1 MPTLNIPDTH
11 KQGFKYF
18 IGLKNNIRIEL
29 IKKIGN
35 ATVGLSPIRLS
46 KEISGKLN
54 IEKSTLDAIIPL
66 IFSLFSAKESL
77 GIDVDSFT
85 DGIVEALERTG
96 DEKLKPT
103 KNLKEQLIELL
114 STKDSFY
121 FTFKANNLLAEREKL
136 LLDTNILTDIR
147 PVFDDDQDYKIKCS
161 LIIHNLKIEFLEHS
175 EHKEIFFALDSDDLK
190 KLKDNITRAEKKE
203 KSIREQ
209 FKTSNVSFL
218 DIN

>member
-29 IKKIGN
+29 IKKIEN

-54 IEKSTLDAIIPL
+54 IEKSKLDAIIPL

-77 GIDVDSFT
+77 GMDVDSFT
-85 DGIVEALERTG
+85 DEIVEALERT
-96 DEKLKPT
+96 DEVKLKPT
-103 KNLKEQLIELL
+103 KNLKQQLIELL

-121 FTFKANNLLAEREKL
+121 FTFKAINLAEEREKL
-136 LLDTNILTDIR
+136 LYNTNILTDIR
-147 PVFDDDQDYKIKCS
+147 PVFGEGHDYKIKCS

-175 EHKEIFFALDSDDLK
+175 ERKEIYLALDSEDLK
-190 KLKDNITRAEKKE
+190 KLKDNLTRAEEKE
-203 KSIREQ
+203 KAIREQ

-218 DIN
+218 DIK